1 MLRFFRKLRRNESG
15 ATAVEYGLIAGLMS
29 VVAIAGFKV
38 AGNHLTATFAFI
50 GTKLATVTTNTPSP

>member
-1 MLRFFRKLRRNESG
+1 MLRFLRGLSRNESG

-38 AGNHLTATFAFI
+38 AGNHLYETFAFI
-50 GTKLATVTTNTPSP
+50 GNKLAIVAM

>member
-1 MLRFFRKLRRNESG
+1 MLRNFRKLRKDESG

-38 AGNHLTATFAFI
+38 AGNQLSAVFGYIGSELAVVTANA
-50 GTKLATVTTNTPSP
+50 P

>member
-1 MLRFFRKLRRNESG
+1 MLRFLRRLSRNESG

-38 AGNHLTATFAFI
+38 AGNHLYETFAFI
-50 GTKLATVTTNTPSP
+50 GNKLAIVGM

>member
-1 MLRFFRKLRRNESG
+1 MLRFFRKLSRDELG

-38 AGNHLTATFAFI
+38 AGNHLYDTFAFI
-50 GTKLATVTTNTPSP
+50 GSKLAQVGMP

>member
-1 MLRFFRKLRRNESG
+1 MLCFFRKLHRDDSG

-38 AGNHLTATFAFI
+38 AGNHLSDTFEFV
-50 GTKLATVTTNTPSP
+50 GNKLAAVTQNAP

>member
-1 MLRFFRKLRRNESG
+1 MLRFLRRLSRNESG

-38 AGNHLTATFAFI
+38 AGNHLYETFAFI
-50 GTKLATVTTNTPSP
+50 GNKLATVGM

>member
-1 MLRFFRKLRRNESG
+1 MLRFFRKLRRDDSG

-38 AGNHLTATFAFI
+38 AGNHLYATFAFI
-50 GTKLATVTTNTPSP
+50 GDKLSTVGMN

>member
-1 MLRFFRKLRRNESG
+1 MLRFFRVLRRDDSG

-38 AGNHLTATFAFI
+38 AGNHLYETFAFI
-50 GTKLATVTTNTPSP
+50 GDKLSTVGMN